1 MSLADFVP
9 EKFLEL
15 FSDPDFSKAIKG
27 YSLFLLKEDPE
38 YRVEVKTYFD
48 VCLVT
53 SELKP
58 IKRIAELE
66 TITGL
71 NDFTDFE
78 DDEREPNIPEKIEA
92 LKEEIRNIEYK
103 APVSSTTT
111 LEPTSKTDVR
121 ASLLVSE
128 IRDSGKDHLTNH
140 EIIHFLKS
148 KLPDHCKVSESI
160 QNIRKV
166 KQDVLKAAS
175 NMYPDVFL
183 SKKKTGHK
191 EVRLILSS

>member
-1 MSLADFVP
+1 MSLADFIP

-27 YSLFLLKEDPE
+27 YNLFLIKEDLE
-38 YRVEVKTYFD
+38 YRAEVKTYFD
-48 VCLVT
+48 VCLIT

-66 TITGL
+66 TVTGL
-71 NDFTDFE
+71 NDYSDFE
-78 DDEREPNIPEKIEA
+78 DEEREPNIPEKIEA

-128 IRDSGKDHLTNH
+128 IRDSGKDHFTNH
-140 EIIHFLKS
+140 EIINFLKS
-148 KLPDHCKVSESI
+148 KLPDNCKVNDTI